1 MEISVAIILLC
12 GIITALVWRTE
23 KQKEKIQKLEY
34 DIHILEF
41 TVGMLECEVDELR
54 GDK

>member
-12 GIITALVWRTE
+12 GIITGLVWRTE
-23 KQKEKIQKLEY
+23 KQKDKIKDLES
-34 DIHILEF
+34 DMRILEF